1 MSSKNFSTL
10 ATVLGILAS
19 MAVIGGG
26 LFQAKSYYDE
36 SASRQ
41 FAIQRDVNDL
51 KRDIAEVKDGVK
63 RLEAVFG
70 SRTAM
75 GATP

>member
-36 SASRQ
+36 SAQRQ
-41 FAIQRDVNDL
+41 YAIQRDVNEL
-51 KRDIAEVKDGVK
+51 KADVVEVKAGVK
-63 RLEAVFG
+63 RPETLFG